1 MVVVSFKD
9 YAKQNNISYEAVRKQ
24 VARYKDELK
33 GHLIKEG
40 RQQFLDEEAVAFLD
54 QKRQQSPIA
63 IIQQDK
69 DEEIEKLRGDLDA
82 AKTLIIALQQR
93 EASLMEEKHAL
104 ALENARIA
112 LLEADNEAA
121 RVKAAQAEENAQKA
135 QQELVDA
142 HAAFEA
148 ALADKDREIEQ
159 LRSRKWYELLFKKK
173 EK

>member
-1 MVVVSFKD
+1 MIKLQDFAKLQGVTDRAVQKHLKT
-9 YAKQNNISYEAVRKQ
+9 YA
-24 VARYKDELK
+24 DELEGLYQRK
-33 GHLIKEG
+33 GPNGTWLT
-40 RQQFLDEEAVAFLD
+40 DEAC
-54 QKRQQSPIA
+54 
-63 IIQQDK
+63 
-69 DEEIEKLRGDLDA
+69 EILRGKMKQAPIVISNTSEELEDLRLENKRLLQA
-82 AKTLIIALQQR
+82 LNNAKDRVIDLQEQN
-93 EASLMEEKHAL
+93 KDL